1 MRHIS
6 EINHCIP
13 NSRAYWCAKCQCHSQ
28 YEFKA
33 SGSRQNQTVYYLCLH
48 CGFHLFRPKDVK
60 PWMNGLL
67 GFTLLTAV
75 LTILCGIHFYV
86 TAIPSLFFLDEFVER
101 NGLIVMVGL
110 AIFTALIGLM
120 MRKYLRDWNVW
131 CSQQRRKSTAEL
143 ETEALQHPH
152 QPVYGDSET
161 YFDEWASQFLS
172 KGQVRE
178 LKLKYRPEP
187 ASEDNLLFPD

>member
-1 MRHIS
+1 MKHIS

-28 YEFKA
+28 YEFKP
-33 SGSRQNQTVYYLCLH
+33 SESQGSYLCLH
-48 CGFHLFRPKDVK
+48 CGFHLFCPRDVK
-60 PWMNGLL
+60 PWANGLL

-75 LTILCGIHFYV
+75 ITILCAIHFYV
-86 TAIPSLFFLDEFVER
+86 MAIPFLFFLDDFVMG
-101 NGLIVMVGL
+101 NGLVVIVGL
-110 AIFTALIGLM
+110 GLFTALIGLM

-172 KGQVRE
+172 KNQVRE
-178 LKLKYRPEP
+178 LNLKYRPEP
-187 ASEDNLLFPD
+187 GSEDNLFFSD

>member
-1 MRHIS
+1 MKHIS

-33 SGSRQNQTVYYLCLH
+33 SESRVSYLCLH
-48 CGFHLFRPKDVK
+48 CGFQLFCPKDVK

-172 KGQVRE
+172 KNQVHE

-187 ASEDNLLFPD
+187 ASEDNLFFSD

>member
-1 MRHIS
+1 M
-6 EINHCIP
+6 
-13 NSRAYWCAKCQCHSQ
+13 
-28 YEFKA
+28 
-33 SGSRQNQTVYYLCLH
+33 
-48 CGFHLFRPKDVK
+48 
-60 PWMNGLL
+60 
-67 GFTLLTAV
+67 
-75 LTILCGIHFYV
+75 
-86 TAIPSLFFLDEFVER
+86 R
-101 NGLIVMVGL
+101 NGLVGIVGL
-110 AIFTALIGLM
+110 GLFTALIGLM

-172 KGQVRE
+172 KNQVRE

-187 ASEDNLLFPD
+187 GSEDNLFFSD